1 MKRQS
6 QEEKSQVLK
15 WHLRNFK
22 GKLKKK
28 IGKKHGQESI
38 TRARVQSQKKLRDRK
53 EVIFLV

>member
-1 MKRQS
+1 M
-6 QEEKSQVLK
+6 LK